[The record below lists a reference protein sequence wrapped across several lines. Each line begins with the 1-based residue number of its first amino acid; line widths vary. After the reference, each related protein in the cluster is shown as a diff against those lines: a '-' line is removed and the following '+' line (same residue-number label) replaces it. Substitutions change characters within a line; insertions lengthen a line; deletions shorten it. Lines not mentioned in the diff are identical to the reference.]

1 MGQRQG
7 VTEYEGQGME
17 MEHHSTTTTTETC
30 DRGGCPYGT
39 TIDDLHRVV
48 FVGNGSP
55 ALTVQISNL
64 ATKIDTTHK
73 LIVLAMLIIPVLMI
87 LFQWG
92 AKAAGFI
99 PVSINTPPTVSQ
111 PGVSSIQKPQ
121 DAGIPA
127 RFEGAHQ

>member
-1 MGQRQG
+1 
-7 VTEYEGQGME
+7 ME

-30 DRGGCPYGT
+30 DREGCPYGA

-73 LIVLAMLIIPVLMI
+73 LIVLAILLIPVLMI

-92 AKAAGFI
+92 AKATGMF
-99 PVSINTPPTVSQ
+99 PVVVNAPSQ
-111 PGVSSIQKPQ
+111 IQRPGVSSNQKPQ
-121 DAGIPA
+121 DAGIPTIA
-127 RFEGAHQ
+127 NGGNQ

>member
-1 MGQRQG
+1 
-7 VTEYEGQGME
+7 ME

-92 AKAAGFI
+92 AKATGMI
-99 PVSINTPPTVSQ
+99 PVVLNSLEQIQRT
-111 PGVSSIQKPQ
+111 GVSSNQKPQ
-121 DAGIPA
+121 DAAVPTIA
-127 RFEGAHQ
+127 DRRK